1 MPKYLSMTNPTES
14 DDAKRL
20 RCLESYNSLK
30 GTPKAPVNRNQWA
43 KLWNVAWGTARDYL
57 KGTPSTIGFEAQD
70 EITNL
75 IIEVVPDNWIPVDT
89 GYTPTG
95 DRFTGLQDVRDTL
108 QTIAN
113 EAMNVVDDCN
123 GTIIAIDAVLTVMQ
137 SEARVTMLEATVKSL
152 NNRLYLAEDSNVK
165 LKAEIQA
172 EKERLRLEK
181 MSKSSQG

>member
-1 MPKYLSMTNPTES
+1 M
-14 DDAKRL
+14 
-20 RCLESYNSLK
+20 
-30 GTPKAPVNRNQWA
+30 
-43 KLWNVAWGTARDYL
+43 
-57 KGTPSTIGFEAQD
+57 
-70 EITNL
+70 
-75 IIEVVPDNWIPVDT
+75 
-89 GYTPTG
+89 
-95 DRFTGLQDVRDTL
+95 QDVRDTL
-108 QTIAN
+108 QNIAN

>member
-1 MPKYLSMTNPTES
+1 MAKYLSIENPKVVES
-14 DDAKRL
+14 DKAKIL
-20 RCLESYNSLK
+20 RCRQEWETVK
-30 GTPKAPVNRNQWA
+30 DTPKAPTNIAQWA
-43 KLWNVAWGTARDYL
+43 KHWGIAWETGKTYL
-57 KGTPSTIGFEAQD
+57 TQFTKESSIDSLAI
-70 EITNL
+70 EI
-75 IIEVVPDNWIPVDT
+75 VPDNWIPVDT
-89 GYTPTG
+89 GYVPLG
-95 DRFTGLQDVRDTL
+95 DSFTGMQDVRDTL

-137 SEARVTMLEATVKSL
+137 SEARVTTLEATVKSL

-172 EKERLRLEK
+172 EKERQRLEK